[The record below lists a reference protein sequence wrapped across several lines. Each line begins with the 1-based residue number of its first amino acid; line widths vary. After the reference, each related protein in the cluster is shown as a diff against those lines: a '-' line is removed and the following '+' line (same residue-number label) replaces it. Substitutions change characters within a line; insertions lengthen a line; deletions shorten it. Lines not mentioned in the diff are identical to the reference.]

1 MNGAT
6 AVPSVTTTKILTARR
21 ANIIGNN
28 QYFFLTKTNEK
39 NSFKNPMLIINM
51 FKCNLSIMFYTKFP

>member
-51 FKCNLSIMFYTKFP
+51 F